1 MRCASEVD
9 QPAAVPDR
17 HRRRRPPV
25 ARHPDDG
32 AAHAPPVGTPITPAG
47 AAFSATGAM
56 FRLPPAWK

>member
-1 MRCASEVD
+1 M
-9 QPAAVPDR
+9 PDR
-17 HRRRRPPV
+17 HGRRRHPV

-32 AAHAPPVGTPITPAG
+32 VAHAPPVGTTITPAD